1 MARHRAFPLFEQRD
15 SGHPYEPHSPETLIT
30 LGTWRIQRIQIWEKR
45 NFQFT
50 APLDVCLRLWYDLCF
65 RKQTDAKCTFVHPD
79 KGETLLERCHG
90 CVYPWAVCVDNN
102 LLDKHTVTSPQ
113 SPTHPPPT
121 LLELSSSHK
130 AKPLPVWPLTVLLM
144 LQSHRPKTPYTGN
157 KLCRTE

>member
-65 RKQTDAKCTFVHPD
+65 RKQTDTKCTFAHPD

-90 CVYPWAVCVDNN
+90 CVYLWAVCVDNN
-102 LLDKHTVTSPQ
+102 LLDKLTVTSPPVPNP
-113 SPTHPPPT
+113 PTPNFAGAIFISQGSAPACLAADCFAHAAEPPPQN
-121 LLELSSSHK
+121 
-130 AKPLPVWPLTVLLM
+130 PLHW
-144 LQSHRPKTPYTGN
+144 Q
-157 KLCRTE
+157 